1 MGVPREITN
10 KYSELNRA
18 ILSGYRGS
26 VAHGMYQDPRI
37 PTSIDDKDVMY
48 VVVPE
53 VDFYF
58 GYPAGFGSNKIFP
71 TNGTKEIKQDE
82 WDIVAYE
89 AKKFIGLLAQG
100 NPNVLAMLWLKP
112 QYYLTVTE
120 AGRMLLDNRKIFV
133 GRHVYKSFTGY
144 AYSQLHR
151 MTHNA
156 FMGHLGEKRKKL
168 VEQFGFDCKNA
179 AHLIR
184 LLRMGIEFMKDGEL
198 QVEREDASQLLEIK
212 RGEWSLDKIN
222 VEAERLFAS
231 AEYAYLN
238 STLPAGVD
246 GKKINE
252 LSVAIIQMAM
262 KDFDKEK

>member
-1 MGVPREITN
+1 MTVPRQVTD
-10 KYSELNRA
+10 KYPVLDRT

-26 VAHGMYQDPRI
+26 IAHGMWTNPKT

-53 VDFYF
+53 IDYYF
-58 GYPAGFGSNKIFP
+58 GYPAGFGSNKVFP
-71 TNGTKEIKQDE
+71 TNGTTEIKQDE

-89 AKKFIGLLAQG
+89 AKKFVGLLAQG

-112 QYYLTVTE
+112 QYYLTITK
-120 AGRMLLDNRKIFV
+120 AGQMLLDNRKLFV

-144 AYSQLHR
+144 AYGQLHR
-151 MTHNA
+151 MTHTVGN
-156 FMGHLGEKRKKL
+156 GHLGAKRKQL

-184 LLRMGIEFMKDGEL
+184 LLRMGIEFLKDGEL

-212 RGEWSLDKIN
+212 RGEWSLEKITA
-222 VEAERLFAS
+222 EADRLFAS
-231 AEYAYLN
+231 AEQSYLN
-238 STLPAGVD
+238 STLPVKVD
-246 GKKINE
+246 SEAINK
-252 LSVAIIQMAM
+252 LSVAVIQTALTE
-262 KDFDKEK
+262 F